1 MNLLKLEMM
10 NATERIAEALQM
22 RGLFIEVKDDFIIL
36 SDENTQED
44 ITKIKQL
51 MSSIGIPTFW
61 QGNQFQVLV
70 TKTPIVTMKK
80 IMNAPGREFPV
91 HMEGY
96 HFQWRAFAQR
106 RFGIKVN
113 ALDMDANMTM
123 LVKSLNLAGITSLA
137 GCNGHH
143 RYAPNVQLS
152 GGYQG
157 AWFKVIQEKY
167 LSELSLHYKWTVHFE
182 NQSGSCF
189 RAEGDER
196 WDMNLIYQDTVQ
208 MALVLQKYAREIREL
223 KNSSF
228 KRNKEMKEVASHLLL
243 GKNYEGLVEWM
254 KTKVQNKSA
263 AY

>member
-1 MNLLKLEMM
+1 
-10 NATERIAEALQM
+10 M

-36 SDENTQED
+36 SNENTQAD
-44 ITKIKQL
+44 IKKTKQL
-51 MSSIGIPTFW
+51 IRNLGIPTFW
-61 QGNQFQVLV
+61 QDNQFQVLV
-70 TKTPIVTMKK
+70 TRTPIVTMKN

-113 ALDMDANMTM
+113 ALDMDANMAM
-123 LVKSLNLAGITSLA
+123 LVKSLNQAGITSLA

-143 RYAPNVQLS
+143 RYAPNVQFS

-167 LSELSLHYKWTVHFE
+167 LSELTLHYKWTVHFDSP
-182 NQSGSCF
+182 SGSCI
-189 RAEGDER
+189 RAEGAER

-223 KNSSF
+223 KNASF
-228 KRNKEMKEVASHLLL
+228 KRNKEMKESASNLLNER
-243 GKNYEGLVEWM
+243 NYKGLVEWM
-254 KTKVQNKSA
+254 KVKVENKSA
-263 AY
+263 AYKLI